1 MQIGVVGAGVTG
13 LFTALVLQQRGY
25 QVTVFDT
32 TNRPHSADYGLCL
45 SPAAQLTPLLSGLVD
60 FTQALLKA
68 GLSQSETLFFD
79 SDSIHGNRTE
89 STAGLITPLLIRSST
104 LLGLLRASLRPGAV
118 VPDLAPQRIHQQRG
132 LVELEFSINRS
143 WHGDLLV
150 AADGLHSR
158 TLDLL
163 DVERPLIDLGQRFWR
178 ALADD
183 GLVLR
188 GGALHRYGSH
198 DTLRLTAFDVGA
210 NPFGC
215 EQTHWCLFIASSA
228 VRGSER
234 FDSVTQRSFPR
245 GALQGL
251 PESIVQMIQSTDPS
265 TVMTGRIFDAE
276 PLNQLVYGNVA
287 VLGDAAHPM
296 APTQARGVS
305 SGFEDAVELADS
317 LDRHRNDLAAA
328 LGDFQQRRLPVVKQQ
343 QRLSR
348 QEQGVANS
356 GSA

>member
-1 MQIGVVGAGVTG
+1 M
-13 LFTALVLQQRGY
+13 
-25 QVTVFDT
+25 
-32 TNRPHSADYGLCL
+32 
-45 SPAAQLTPLLSGLVD
+45 
-60 FTQALLKA
+60 
-68 GLSQSETLFFD
+68 
-79 SDSIHGNRTE
+79 
-89 STAGLITPLLIRSST
+89 
-104 LLGLLRASLRPGAV
+104 LGLLRASLRPGTV

-132 LVELEFSINRS
+132 LVELEFSIKRS

-234 FDSVTQRSFPR
+234 FDSVTQRSLPR

-317 LDRHRNDLAAA
+317 LDRHRHDLDAA